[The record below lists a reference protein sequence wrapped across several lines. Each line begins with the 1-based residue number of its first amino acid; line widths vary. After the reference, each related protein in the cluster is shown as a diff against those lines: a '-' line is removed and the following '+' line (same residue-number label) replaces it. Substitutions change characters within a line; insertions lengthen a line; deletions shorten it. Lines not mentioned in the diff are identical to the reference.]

1 MRTKG
6 WKTPAGVP
14 FEDLSWEQKTYEY
27 ARRFA
32 QSRRGFLATTAAV
45 GGTAFTASMWPY
57 TNALA
62 QKRGGNLFLGRS
74 QGSDTLDNHKA
85 AIIASSEVQA
95 HIFDPLAVLDPRT
108 GVVHPS
114 LAASWEF
121 EEERKTVVFK
131 LREDVNFHDGTP
143 FNADAVVRTV
153 NRHRDPATAS
163 PSSFILGPLD
173 GVELVDEFRV
183 AYSYTQ
189 PFIGLWVG
197 FLIAYASPLS
207 PSAVER
213 FGDDFGRNPVGTG
226 PFKFVSW
233 DANDTIVLERNE
245 DRDWA
250 SPAYQNDGASYLD
263 RVEYRT
269 IPEASTRIASL
280 VSGEIDIIAGSGD
293 AVPHDKVRQLRNTS
307 GIKVFTQPSLGAHAV
322 VFSQKMAPMDNP
334 LVRQAISHAMD
345 REKVVAFALDGNG
358 QMATSPLGSAYAQFD
373 PKTAEYGYNY
383 NLEQAKLLLAQAG
396 FDEGLKLSFLGRD
409 DAIARS
415 VAEVLQADLAKI
427 GVELEINSFPNA
439 EYAAL
444 RSQGNHHMA
453 YMQYSYSDAD
463 VLFFLFAQGSPLN
476 LTHAKDDRLDE
487 LVKLQRSEF
496 DPDARAEYITKI
508 QEIVVQEAHWLPVLE
523 ANIAAAMKDDVNA
536 NINAAGLLILN
547 DVWLDR

>member
-1 MRTKG
+1 MKTKD
-6 WKTPAGVP
+6 WKSPEGDP
-14 FEDLSWEQKTYEY
+14 FEDLNWEEKTYEY
-27 ARRFA
+27 ARRFV
-32 QSRRGFLATTAAV
+32 QSRRQFLTTTAAL
-45 GGTAFTASMWPY
+45 GGAALTASMWPY
-57 TNALA
+57 TKALA
-62 QKRGGNLFLGRS
+62 QKRGGLLILGRS
-74 QGSDTLDNHKA
+74 QGSDTLDNQKA

-95 HIFDPLAVLDPRT
+95 HIYDPLAVLDPRT

-114 LAASWEF
+114 LATSWEF
-121 EEERKTVVFK
+121 DETRKTVTFE
-131 LREDVNFHDGTP
+131 LREGVNFHDGTP

-153 NRHRDPATAS
+153 KRHRDPATAS

-173 GVELVDEFRV
+173 DVEFVDEFRV
-183 AYSYTQ
+183 SYRYTQ

-197 FLIAYASPLS
+197 FLISYSSPHS
-207 PSAVER
+207 PTAVER

-226 PFKFVSW
+226 PFKFASW

-250 SPAYQNDGASYLD
+250 TPAYENDGAAYLD
-263 RVEYRT
+263 SVEYRT

-280 VSGEIDIIAGSGD
+280 ISGEIDIIAGSGD
-293 AVPHDKVRQLRNTS
+293 AVPHDKVRQLRNAK

-322 VFSQKMAPMDNP
+322 VFSHKMAPMDNP
-334 LVRQAISHAMD
+334 KVRQAISNAMD

-358 QMATSPLGSAYAQFD
+358 KIATSPLGSAYAQFD
-373 PKTAEYGYNY
+373 PDTAEYGHNY
-383 NLEQAKLLLAQAG
+383 DIERAKQLLAEAG
-396 FDEGLKLSFLGRD
+396 YADGLELTFLARD
-409 DAIARS
+409 DVIARTT
-415 VAEVLQADLAKI
+415 AEVLQADLAKI
-427 GVELEINSFPNA
+427 GVKLEINSFPNA

-463 VLFFLFAQGSPLN
+463 VLFFLFAKGSPLN
-476 LTHAKDDRLDE
+476 LTHAEDDRLDE

-496 DPDARAEYITKI
+496 DPDARAEHITKI

-523 ANIAAAMKDDVNA
+523 ANIAAAMKDDVHA